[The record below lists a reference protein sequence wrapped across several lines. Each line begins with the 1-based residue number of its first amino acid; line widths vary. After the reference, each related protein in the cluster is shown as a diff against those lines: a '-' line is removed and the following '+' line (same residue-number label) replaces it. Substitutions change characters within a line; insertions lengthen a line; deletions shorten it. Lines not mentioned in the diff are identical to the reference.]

1 MIKIGK
7 VSKHELELVNR
18 LVHHCEPPE
27 HLAKGVLLTTKNSKR
42 VWQVG
47 ALTANMTVVG
57 SNADFE
63 GSYIIFG
70 RFIQAAYSQCGF
82 NSSCELTIDNN
93 EITATVDGGTTT
105 MITGTKTYPLRD
117 FDEPSDVTALIPLGE
132 YNRIF
137 GNITTIP
144 TGCTDWESLFEYPFS
159 AIIKV
164 TDGKVSVQ
172 SRWPKLK
179 TPEIVMSCAAET
191 TGEGKIVLP
200 DQAIGYMSLCIHPEE
215 TEFIKISFAAKDPSY
230 ARFESG
236 PVTLVVEK
244 SDSLSNQLFNKFVKY
259 LEDNQLE
266 FQVGLD
272 GVLVVNYE
280 KTSIRV
286 QLFEGTTS
294 IARCTKAILVDV
306 KCTPELLA
314 EINAMNVG
322 RALNRVWY
330 DNGMI
335 VIGSDLIVSSDMH
348 SVLQMIER
356 LKRDSDGLE
365 ATFTQ
370 ITEPLLGTTPKP
382 EEETK

>member
-1 MIKIGK
+1 MIKIGT
-7 VSKHELELVNR
+7 VTKHELELVNR

-27 HLAKGVLLTTKNSKR
+27 HHARGVLLTTKNGKR

-47 ALTANMTVVG
+47 ALTTNMTVVG
-57 SNADFE
+57 QDADFE

-82 NSSCELTIDNN
+82 NSSCELTIENN

-105 MITGTKTYPLRD
+105 MITGTKTYPLRT
-117 FDEPSDVTALIPLGE
+117 FDEPSDITALIPLGE

-144 TGCTDWESLFEYPFS
+144 TGCTDWESLFDYPFS
-159 AIIKV
+159 AIIKIS
-164 TDGKVSVQ
+164 DGKVSVQ

-179 TPEIVMSCAAET
+179 TPEIIMSCAAET

-215 TEFIKISFAAKDPSY
+215 TEFIKISFATKDPSY

-236 PVTLVVEK
+236 PVSLVVEK

-286 QLFEGTTS
+286 QLFEGTPS

-335 VIGSDLIVSSDMH
+335 VIGSDLIVSSEMY
-348 SVLQMIER
+348 SILQMIER
-356 LKRDSDGLE
+356 LKRDSEGLE
-365 ATFTQ
+365 ATFSQ
-370 ITEPLLGTTPKP
+370 ILQNPDN
-382 EEETK
+382 

>member
-1 MIKIGK
+1 MIKIGT
-7 VSKHELELVNR
+7 VTKHEHELVNR

-27 HLAKGVLLTTKNSKR
+27 HHARGVLLTTKNGKR

-47 ALTANMTVVG
+47 ALTTNMTVVG
-57 SNADFE
+57 QDADFE

-82 NSSCELTIDNN
+82 NSSCELTIENN

-105 MITGTKTYPLRD
+105 MITGTKTYPLRT
-117 FDEPSDVTALIPLGE
+117 FDEPSDITALIPLGE

-144 TGCTDWESLFEYPFS
+144 TGCTDWESLFDYPFS
-159 AIIKV
+159 AIIKIS
-164 TDGKVSVQ
+164 DGKVSVQ

-179 TPEIVMSCAAET
+179 TPEIIMSCAAET

-215 TEFIKISFAAKDPSY
+215 TEFIKISFATKDPSY

-236 PVTLVVEK
+236 PVSLVVEK

-286 QLFEGTTS
+286 QLFEGTPS
-294 IARCTKAILVDV
+294 IARCTKAILVNV
-306 KCTPELLA
+306 ECTPKLLA

-335 VIGSDLIVSSDMH
+335 VIGSDLIVSSEMY
-348 SVLQMIER
+348 SILQMIER
-356 LKRDSDGLE
+356 LKRDSEGLE
-365 ATFTQ
+365 ATFSYVS
-370 ITEPLLGTTPKP
+370 EPRSEK
-382 EEETK
+382 ESKDC

>member
-1 MIKIGK
+1 MIKIGT
-7 VSKHELELVNR
+7 VTKHELELVNR

-27 HLAKGVLLTTKNSKR
+27 HHARGVLLTTKNGKR

-47 ALTANMTVVG
+47 ALTTNMTVVG
-57 SNADFE
+57 QDADFD
-63 GSYIIFG
+63 GSYIVFG
-70 RFIQAAYSQCGF
+70 RFIQAAFSQCGF

-105 MITGTKTYPLRD
+105 MITGTKTYPLRE

-144 TGCTDWESLFEYPFS
+144 TGCTDWESLFDYPFS
-159 AIIKV
+159 AIIKIS
-164 TDGKVSVQ
+164 DGKVSVQ

-215 TEFIKISFAAKDPSY
+215 TEFIKISFATKDPSY

-236 PVTLVVEK
+236 PVSLVVEK

-259 LEDNQLE
+259 LEDNHLE

-286 QLFEGTTS
+286 QLFEGTPS

-306 KCTPELLA
+306 KCTPELLT

-322 RALNRVWY
+322 RALNRIWY

-335 VIGSDLIVSSDMH
+335 VIGSDLIVNSDMH
-348 SVLQMIER
+348 SVIQMIER

-365 ATFTQ
+365 ATFSA
-370 ITEPLLGTTPKP
+370 ILDEN
-382 EEETK
+382 

>member
-1 MIKIGK
+1 MIKIGT
-7 VSKHELELVNR
+7 VTKHELELVNR

-27 HLAKGVLLTTKNSKR
+27 HHARGVLLTTKNGKR

-47 ALTANMTVVG
+47 ALTTNMTVVG
-57 SNADFE
+57 QDADFE

-105 MITGTKTYPLRD
+105 MITGTKTYPLRT
-117 FDEPSDVTALIPLGE
+117 FDEPSDITALIPLGE

-144 TGCTDWESLFEYPFS
+144 TGCTDWESLFDYPFS
-159 AIIKV
+159 AIIKIS
-164 TDGKVSVQ
+164 DGKVSVQ

-179 TPEIVMSCAAET
+179 TPEIIMSCAAET

-215 TEFIKISFAAKDPSY
+215 TEFIKISFATKDPSY

-236 PVTLVVEK
+236 PVSLVVEK

-286 QLFEGTTS
+286 QLFEGTPS

-306 KCTPELLA
+306 ECTPELLA

-335 VIGSDLIVSSDMH
+335 VIGSDLIVSSEMY
-348 SVLQMIER
+348 SILQMIER
-356 LKRDSDGLE
+356 LKRDSEGLE
-365 ATFTQ
+365 TTFSY
-370 ITEPLLGTTPKP
+370 ISEPRSEK
-382 EEETK
+382 ESKDC

>member
-18 LVHHCEPPE
+18 LIHHCEPEE
-27 HLAKGVLLTTKNSKR
+27 HLARGVLLTTKNGKR

-47 ALTANMTVVG
+47 AKTVNMTVDG
-57 SNADFE
+57 SDANFE
-63 GSYIIFG
+63 GSYIVFG

-105 MITGTKTYPLRD
+105 MITGTKTYPLRE
-117 FDEPSDVTALIPLGE
+117 FGEPKDVTALIPLSE

-159 AIIKV
+159 AIIKIS
-164 TDGKVSVQ
+164 DGKVSVQ

-179 TPEIVMSCAAET
+179 TPEITMSCAAET

-200 DQAIGYMSLCIHPEE
+200 DQAIGYMSLCIHPEDV
-215 TEFIKISFAAKDPSY
+215 EFITISFAAKDPTY

-236 PVTLVVEK
+236 PVSLVVEK
-244 SDSLSNQLFNKFVKY
+244 SDTFLNQPIERFIKH
-259 LEDNQLE
+259 LEDNHFE
-266 FQVGLD
+266 FQVGPD
-272 GVLVVNYE
+272 GVLAVNYE

-286 QLFEGTTS
+286 QLLDGLPT
-294 IARCTKAILVDV
+294 IARCTKTILVDV
-306 KCTPELLA
+306 KCTPELLT

-322 RALNRVWY
+322 RALNRIWY
-330 DNGMI
+330 DNGMV
-335 VIGSDLIVSSDMH
+335 VIGSDLVVHKDMD
-348 SVLQMIER
+348 SVQYILER
-356 LKRDSDGLE
+356 LKRESDGLE
-365 ATFTQ
+365 AIFSQ
-370 ITEPLLGTTPKP
+370 VLDEKKP
-382 EEETK
+382 

>member
-1 MIKIGK
+1 MIKIGT
-7 VSKHELELVNR
+7 VTKHELELVNR

-27 HLAKGVLLTTKNSKR
+27 HHAKGVLLTTKNGKR

-47 ALTANMTVVG
+47 ALTTNMTVVG
-57 SNADFE
+57 QDADFDD
-63 GSYIIFG
+63 SYIVFG

-105 MITGTKTYPLRD
+105 MITGTKTYPLRE

-144 TGCTDWESLFEYPFS
+144 TGCTDWESLFDYPFS
-159 AIIKV
+159 AIIKIS
-164 TDGKVSVQ
+164 DGKVSVQ

-191 TGEGKIVLP
+191 TGEGRIVLP

-236 PVTLVVEK
+236 PVSLVVEK
-244 SDSLSNQLFNKFVKY
+244 SDNLSSQLFNKFAKY

-365 ATFTQ
+365 ATFSYVS
-370 ITEPLLGTTPKP
+370 EPKLENDNKDC
-382 EEETK
+382 

>member
-1 MIKIGK
+1 MIKIGT
-7 VSKHELELVNR
+7 VTKHELELVNR

-27 HLAKGVLLTTKNSKR
+27 HHARGVLLTTKNGKR

-47 ALTANMTVVG
+47 ALTTNMTVVG
-57 SNADFE
+57 QDADFD
-63 GSYIIFG
+63 GSYIVFG

-82 NSSCELTIDNN
+82 SNSCELTIDNN

-105 MITGTKTYPLRD
+105 MITGTKTYPLRE

-144 TGCTDWESLFEYPFS
+144 TGCTDWESLFDYPFS
-159 AIIKV
+159 AIIKIS
-164 TDGKVSVQ
+164 DGKVSVQ

-179 TPEIVMSCAAET
+179 TPEIVMSCTAET

-215 TEFIKISFAAKDPSY
+215 TEFIKISFATKDPSY

-236 PVTLVVEK
+236 PVSLVVEK

-286 QLFEGTTS
+286 QLFEGTPS

-306 KCTPELLA
+306 KCTPELLT
-314 EINAMNVG
+314 EINALNVG
-322 RALNRVWY
+322 RALNRIWY

-348 SVLQMIER
+348 SVIQMIER

-365 ATFTQ
+365 ATFSYVS
-370 ITEPLLGTTPKP
+370 EPK
-382 EEETK
+382 

>member
-1 MIKIGK
+1 MIKIGT
-7 VSKHELELVNR
+7 VTKHELELVNR

-27 HLAKGVLLTTKNSKR
+27 HHARGVLLTTKNGKR

-47 ALTANMTVVG
+47 ALTTNMTVVG
-57 SNADFE
+57 QDADFE

-82 NSSCELTIDNN
+82 NSSCELTIENN

-105 MITGTKTYPLRD
+105 MITGTKTYPLRT
-117 FDEPSDVTALIPLGE
+117 FDEPSDITALIPLGE

-144 TGCTDWESLFEYPFS
+144 TGCTDWESLFDYPFS
-159 AIIKV
+159 AIIKISN
-164 TDGKVSVQ
+164 GKVSVQ

-179 TPEIVMSCAAET
+179 TPEIIMSCAAET

-215 TEFIKISFAAKDPSY
+215 TEFIKISFATKDPSY

-236 PVTLVVEK
+236 PVSLVVEK

-286 QLFEGTTS
+286 QLFEGTPS

-306 KCTPELLA
+306 ECTPELLA

-335 VIGSDLIVSSDMH
+335 VIGSDLIVSSEMH
-348 SVLQMIER
+348 SILQMIER
-356 LKRDSDGLE
+356 LRRDSEGLE
-365 ATFTQ
+365 ATFSQ
-370 ITEPLLGTTPKP
+370 ILQNPDN
-382 EEETK
+382 

>member
-1 MIKIGK
+1 MIKIGT
-7 VSKHELELVNR
+7 VTKHELELVNR

-27 HLAKGVLLTTKNSKR
+27 HHARGVLLTTKNGKR

-47 ALTANMTVVG
+47 ALTTNMTVVG
-57 SNADFE
+57 QDADFDS
-63 GSYIIFG
+63 SYIVFG

-105 MITGTKTYPLRD
+105 MITGTKTYPLRT
-117 FDEPSDVTALIPLGE
+117 FDEPSDITALIPLGE

-144 TGCTDWESLFEYPFS
+144 TGCTDWESLFDYPFS
-159 AIIKV
+159 AIIKISN
-164 TDGKVSVQ
+164 GKVSVQ

-179 TPEIVMSCAAET
+179 TPEIIMSCAAET

-215 TEFIKISFAAKDPSY
+215 TEFIKISFATKDPSY

-236 PVTLVVEK
+236 PVSLVVEK

-286 QLFEGTTS
+286 QLFEGTPS

-306 KCTPELLA
+306 ECTPKLLA

-335 VIGSDLIVSSDMH
+335 VIGSDLIVSSEMY
-348 SVLQMIER
+348 SILQMIER
-356 LKRDSDGLE
+356 LKRDSEGLE
-365 ATFTQ
+365 TTFSY
-370 ITEPLLGTTPKP
+370 ISEPRSEK
-382 EEETK
+382 ESKDC

>member
-1 MIKIGK
+1 MIKIGTIT
-7 VSKHELELVNR
+7 KHELELVNR

-27 HLAKGVLLTTKNSKR
+27 HHAKGVLLTTKNGKR

-47 ALTANMTVVG
+47 ALTTNMTVVG
-57 SNADFE
+57 QDADFE
-63 GSYIIFG
+63 GSYIVFG

-82 NSSCELTIDNN
+82 SGSCELTIDNN

-105 MITGTKTYPLRD
+105 MITGTKTHPLQE
-117 FDEPSDVTALIPLGE
+117 FDEPSDVTALIPLSE

-137 GNITTIP
+137 GNITSIP
-144 TGCTDWESLFEYPFS
+144 TGCTDWESLFDYPFS
-159 AIIKV
+159 AIIKI

-215 TEFIKISFAAKDPSY
+215 IEFIKISFATKDPSY

-236 PVTLVVEK
+236 PVSLVVQK
-244 SDSLSNQLFNKFVKY
+244 SNSLSNQLFDRFVKY

-266 FQVGLD
+266 FQVGPD
-272 GVLVVNYE
+272 GVLVVNHE

-294 IARCTKAILVDV
+294 IARCTKSILVDV
-306 KCTPELLA
+306 KCTPELLS

-322 RALNRVWY
+322 RALNRIWY

-335 VIGSDLIVSSDMH
+335 VIGSDLIVSTDMN
-348 SVLQMIER
+348 SVQQMIER
-356 LKRDSDGLE
+356 LARDSEGLE
-365 ATFTQ
+365 ATFSQ
-370 ITEPLLGTTPKP
+370 ISEAR
-382 EEETK
+382 

>member
-1 MIKIGK
+1 MIKIGT
-7 VSKHELELVNR
+7 VTKHELELVNR

-27 HLAKGVLLTTKNSKR
+27 HHARGVLLTTKNGKR

-47 ALTANMTVVG
+47 ALTTNMTVVG
-57 SNADFE
+57 QDADFD
-63 GSYIIFG
+63 GSYIVFG

-105 MITGTKTYPLRD
+105 MITGTKTYPLRE

-144 TGCTDWESLFEYPFS
+144 TGCTDWESLFDYPFS
-159 AIIKV
+159 AIIKIS
-164 TDGKVSVQ
+164 DGKVSVQ

-215 TEFIKISFAAKDPSY
+215 TEFIKISFATKDPSY

-236 PVTLVVEK
+236 PVSLVVEK

-286 QLFEGTTS
+286 QLFEGTPS

-348 SVLQMIER
+348 SVIQMIER

-365 ATFTQ
+365 ATFSQ
-370 ITEPLLGTTPKP
+370 ILNNPDN
-382 EEETK
+382 

>member
-1 MIKIGK
+1 MIKIGT
-7 VSKHELELVNR
+7 VTKHELELVNR

-27 HLAKGVLLTTKNSKR
+27 HHARGVLLTTKNGKR

-47 ALTANMTVVG
+47 ALTTNMTVVG
-57 SNADFE
+57 QDADFE

-82 NSSCELTIDNN
+82 NSSCELTIENN

-105 MITGTKTYPLRD
+105 MITGTKTYPLRT
-117 FDEPSDVTALIPLGE
+117 FDEPSDITALIPLGE

-144 TGCTDWESLFEYPFS
+144 TGCTDWESLFDYPFS
-159 AIIKV
+159 AIIKISN
-164 TDGKVSVQ
+164 GKVSVQ

-179 TPEIVMSCAAET
+179 TPEIIMSCAAET

-215 TEFIKISFAAKDPSY
+215 TEFIKISFATKDPSY

-236 PVTLVVEK
+236 PVSLVVEK

-286 QLFEGTTS
+286 QLFEGTPS

-306 KCTPELLA
+306 ECTPKLLA

-335 VIGSDLIVSSDMH
+335 VIGSDLIVSSEMH
-348 SVLQMIER
+348 SILQLIER
-356 LKRDSDGLE
+356 LKRDSEGLE
-365 ATFTQ
+365 ASFSHVLNQ
-370 ITEPLLGTTPKP
+370 IDESKENNPH
-382 EEETK
+382 

>member
-18 LVHHCEPPE
+18 LIHHCEPEE
-27 HLAKGVLLTTKNSKR
+27 HLARGVLLTTKNGKR

-47 ALTANMTVVG
+47 AKTVNMTVSG
-57 SNADFE
+57 SDANFE
-63 GSYIIFG
+63 GSYIVFG

-105 MITGTKTYPLRD
+105 MITGTKTHPLRE
-117 FDEPSDVTALIPLGE
+117 FGEPKEVTALIPLSE

-159 AIIKV
+159 AIIKIS
-164 TDGKVSVQ
+164 DGKVSVQ

-179 TPEIVMSCAAET
+179 TPEITMSCAAET

-200 DQAIGYMSLCIHPEE
+200 DQAIGYMSLCIHPEDV
-215 TEFIKISFAAKDPSY
+215 EFITISFAAKDPTY

-236 PVTLVVEK
+236 PVSLVVEK
-244 SDSLSNQLFNKFVKY
+244 SDTFLNQPIERFIKH
-259 LEDNQLE
+259 LEDNHFE
-266 FQVGLD
+266 FQVGPD
-272 GVLVVNYE
+272 GVLAVNYE

-286 QLFEGTTS
+286 QLLDGLPT
-294 IARCTKAILVDV
+294 IARCTKTILVDV
-306 KCTPELLA
+306 KCTPELLT

-322 RALNRVWY
+322 RALNRIWY
-330 DNGMI
+330 DNGMV
-335 VIGSDLIVSSDMH
+335 VIGSDLVVHKDMD
-348 SVLQMIER
+348 SVQYILER
-356 LKRDSDGLE
+356 LKRESDGLE
-365 ATFTQ
+365 AIFSQ
-370 ITEPLLGTTPKP
+370 VLDEKKP
-382 EEETK
+382 

>member
-1 MIKIGK
+1 MIKIGT
-7 VSKHELELVNR
+7 VTKHELELVNR

-27 HLAKGVLLTTKNSKR
+27 HHARGVLLTTKNGKR

-47 ALTANMTVVG
+47 ALTTNMTVVG
-57 SNADFE
+57 QDADFE

-105 MITGTKTYPLRD
+105 MITGTKTYPLRT
-117 FDEPSDVTALIPLGE
+117 FDEPSDITALIPLGE

-144 TGCTDWESLFEYPFS
+144 TGCTDWESLFDYPFS
-159 AIIKV
+159 AIIKISN
-164 TDGKVSVQ
+164 GKVSVQ

-179 TPEIVMSCAAET
+179 TPEIIMSCAAET

-215 TEFIKISFAAKDPSY
+215 TEFIKISFATKDPSY

-236 PVTLVVEK
+236 PVSLVVEK

-286 QLFEGTTS
+286 QLFEGTPS

-306 KCTPELLA
+306 ECTPKLLA

-335 VIGSDLIVSSDMH
+335 VIGSDLIVSSEMH
-348 SVLQMIER
+348 SILQMIER
-356 LKRDSDGLE
+356 LKRDSEGLE
-365 ATFTQ
+365 ATFSQ
-370 ITEPLLGTTPKP
+370 ILQNPDN
-382 EEETK
+382 

>member
-1 MIKIGK
+1 MIKIGT
-7 VSKHELELVNR
+7 VTKHELELVNR

-27 HLAKGVLLTTKNSKR
+27 HHAKGVLLTTKNGKR

-47 ALTANMTVVG
+47 ALTTNMTVVG
-57 SNADFE
+57 QDADFE
-63 GSYIIFG
+63 GSYIVFG

-82 NSSCELTIDNN
+82 SGSCELTIDNN

-105 MITGTKTYPLRD
+105 MITGTKTYPLRE
-117 FDEPSDVTALIPLGE
+117 FDEPSEISALIPLSE

-137 GNITTIP
+137 GNITAIP
-144 TGCTDWESLFEYPFS
+144 TGCTDWESLFDYPFS
-159 AIIKV
+159 AIIKI

-179 TPEIVMSCAAET
+179 TPEIVMSCTATT
-191 TGEGKIVLP
+191 TGKGKIVLP

-236 PVTLVVEK
+236 PVSLVVEK
-244 SDSLSNQLFNKFVKY
+244 SNSLSNQLFDKFVKH
-259 LEDNQLE
+259 LEENQLE
-266 FQVGLD
+266 FQTGLD
-272 GVLVVNYE
+272 GVLLVNYE

-286 QLFEGTTS
+286 QLFEGTPS
-294 IARCTKAILVDV
+294 IARCTKTILVDV

-322 RALNRVWY
+322 RALNRIWY

-335 VIGSDLIVSSDMH
+335 VIGSDLIVSTDMN
-348 SVLQMIER
+348 SVQQMIER
-356 LKRDSDGLE
+356 LKRDSEGLE
-365 ATFTQ
+365 ATFSQ
-370 ITEPLLGTTPKP
+370 ILHNPDN
-382 EEETK
+382 

>member
-1 MIKIGK
+1 MIKIGT
-7 VSKHELELVNR
+7 VTKHELELVNR

-27 HLAKGVLLTTKNSKR
+27 HHARGVLLTTKNGKR

-47 ALTANMTVVG
+47 ALTTNMTVVG
-57 SNADFE
+57 QDAEFD
-63 GSYIIFG
+63 GSFIVFG

-105 MITGTKTYPLRD
+105 MITGTKTYPLRE

-144 TGCTDWESLFEYPFS
+144 TGCTDWESLFDYPFS
-159 AIIKV
+159 AIIKIS
-164 TDGKVSVQ
+164 DGKVSVQ

-365 ATFTQ
+365 ATFFA
-370 ITEPLLGTTPKP
+370 ILDEN
-382 EEETK
+382 

>member
-1 MIKIGK
+1 MIKIGT
-7 VSKHELELVNR
+7 VTKHELELVNR

-27 HLAKGVLLTTKNSKR
+27 HHARGVLLTTKNGKR

-47 ALTANMTVVG
+47 ALTTNMTVVG
-57 SNADFE
+57 QDADFE

-70 RFIQAAYSQCGF
+70 RFIHAAYSQCGF
-82 NSSCELTIDNN
+82 NSSCELTIENN

-105 MITGTKTYPLRD
+105 MITGTKTYPLRT
-117 FDEPSDVTALIPLGE
+117 FDEPSDITALIPLGE

-144 TGCTDWESLFEYPFS
+144 TGCTDWESLFDYPFS
-159 AIIKV
+159 AIIKISN
-164 TDGKVSVQ
+164 GKVSVQ

-179 TPEIVMSCAAET
+179 TPEIIMSCAAET

-215 TEFIKISFAAKDPSY
+215 TEFIKISFATKDPSY

-236 PVTLVVEK
+236 PVSLVVEK

-286 QLFEGTTS
+286 QLFEGTPS

-306 KCTPELLA
+306 ECTPKLLA

-335 VIGSDLIVSSDMH
+335 VIGSDLIVSSEMY
-348 SVLQMIER
+348 SILQMIER
-356 LKRDSDGLE
+356 LKRDSEGLE
-365 ATFTQ
+365 ATFSQ
-370 ITEPLLGTTPKP
+370 ILQNPDN
-382 EEETK
+382 

>member
-18 LVHHCEPPE
+18 LIHHCEPEE
-27 HLAKGVLLTTKNSKR
+27 HLARGVLLTTKNGKR

-47 ALTANMTVVG
+47 AKTVNMTVSG
-57 SNADFE
+57 SDANFE
-63 GSYIIFG
+63 GSYIVFG

-105 MITGTKTYPLRD
+105 MITGTKTYPLRE
-117 FDEPSDVTALIPLGE
+117 FGEPKEVTALIPLSE

-159 AIIKV
+159 AIIKIS
-164 TDGKVSVQ
+164 DGKVSVQ

-179 TPEIVMSCAAET
+179 TPEITMSCAAET

-200 DQAIGYMSLCIHPEE
+200 DQAIGYMSLCIHPEDV
-215 TEFIKISFAAKDPSY
+215 EFITISFAAKDPTY

-236 PVTLVVEK
+236 PVSLVVEK
-244 SDSLSNQLFNKFVKY
+244 SDTFLNQPIERFIKH
-259 LEDNQLE
+259 LEDNHFE
-266 FQVGLD
+266 FQVGPD
-272 GVLVVNYE
+272 GVLAVNYE

-286 QLFEGTTS
+286 QLLDGLPT
-294 IARCTKAILVDV
+294 IARCTKTILVDV
-306 KCTPELLA
+306 KCTPELLT

-322 RALNRVWY
+322 RALNRIWY
-330 DNGMI
+330 DNGMV
-335 VIGSDLIVSSDMH
+335 VIGSDLVVHKDMD
-348 SVLQMIER
+348 SVQYILER
-356 LKRDSDGLE
+356 LKRESDGLE
-365 ATFTQ
+365 AIFSQ
-370 ITEPLLGTTPKP
+370 VLDEKKP
-382 EEETK
+382 